1 MGSARN
7 CISARCRSWPLRLS
21 QVRGSGRVSSVQCR
35 WLTVARL
42 PVPFCMTVDV
52 LFPPACASVA
62 RLLVP
67 LCAINDTFVFCAD
80 VVEVAAVS
88 ALGLIGVAIFAAE
101 TASRI
106 IDWTMGGSC
115 RAAPICETKASLAEL
130 LLAVAQRRVA
140 RMMIG
145 VRILPDLIGWRTIT
159 DLS

>member
-1 MGSARN
+1 MGSVRN
-7 CISARCRSWPLRLS
+7 CISVRCRSWRHRLS
-21 QVRGSGRVSSVQCR
+21 QVRRGGWVSSAQCR
-35 WLTVARL
+35 WLTIARL
-42 PVPFCMTVDV
+42 PVPFCMMVDV

-67 LCAINDTFVFCAD
+67 LCAINETLVFCAD
-80 VVEVAAVS
+80 VVAAAAVS
-88 ALGLIGVAIFAAE
+88 ALGLIGDAIFAAE

-106 IDWTMGGSC
+106 IDWTMGASC

-130 LLAVAQRRVA
+130 LVAVAQRRVA

-159 DLS
+159 GLS